1 METMYYPGWREIV
14 TFSTEGPQPH
24 VLLDAEGL
32 KVVVAGLL
40 PGQSIPP
47 HPESL
52 GIFYILEGNGWMMVA
67 GKRLAI
73 EAGATMIVPDG
84 VARGLEAQTQLA
96 FMVTRV
102 AS

>member
-1 METMYYPGWREIV
+1 METMVYPGWRELV
-14 TFSTEGPQPH
+14 TFSTEGPQPQG
-24 VLLDAEGL
+24 LLDAEGL

-52 GIFYILEGNGWMMVA
+52 GIFHILEGKGWMTVA
-67 GKRLAI
+67 GGRLAI
-73 EAGATMIVPDG
+73 EAGATVIVPGG

-96 FMVTRV
+96 FMATRV
-102 AS
+102 AA